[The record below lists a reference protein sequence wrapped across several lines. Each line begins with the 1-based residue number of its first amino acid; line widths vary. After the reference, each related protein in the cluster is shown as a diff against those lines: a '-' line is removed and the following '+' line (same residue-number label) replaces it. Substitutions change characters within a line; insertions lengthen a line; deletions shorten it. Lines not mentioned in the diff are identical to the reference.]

1 MNETLT
7 RYFKAMQHGPDGL
20 AELVSLFTDD
30 AVYLEPFTP
39 GGGRHVGREQIG
51 GWLAESQA
59 HAPLELRLTVDRV
72 DAHEDEIE
80 VTWTCESPAF
90 SQPSRGTDRFTL
102 RDGKIARL
110 VTTLTQPPQLR

>member
-20 AELVSLFTDD
+20 AELISLFTDD

-39 GGGRHVGREQIG
+39 GGGKHVGRETIAE
-51 GWLAESQA
+51 WLAQSQT
-59 HAPLELRLTVDRV
+59 HAPPELRLTIERV

-80 VTWTCESPAF
+80 VVWECQSPAF
-90 SQPSRGTDRFTL
+90 SQPSRGNDRFTL

-110 VTTLTQPPQLR
+110 ETTVTQPPQLR